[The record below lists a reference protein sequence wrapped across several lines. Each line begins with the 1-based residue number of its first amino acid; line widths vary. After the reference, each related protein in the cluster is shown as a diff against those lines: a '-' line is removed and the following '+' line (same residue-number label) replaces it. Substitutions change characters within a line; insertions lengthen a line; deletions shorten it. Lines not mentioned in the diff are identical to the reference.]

1 MASKRCGAAV
11 GTAVGLAGVA
21 AGSAFL
27 AGTGGQVK
35 TPALRATA
43 TAQQASSSPSSAT
56 HFAAASIVASAG
68 AFYASS
74 GRKVAKGNF
83 SVTALKAFESELG
96 VQAPATSLHRD
107 DDTESARSRSNL
119 GAELPV
125 VTARE
130 GRVALTEQTLRSHVG
145 SLGPQPAYVPSRA
158 SLTHQPSPTVVGY
171 SPVPPSHTSV
181 PTVVNQLYQHQQNV
195 LISADPA
202 LIMDTANARHAEAVR
217 NIQSENREQI
227 LALETG
233 AMSQVAQLK
242 LEHAQLQSK
251 ARAFEEQ
258 ANQNIH
264 AGRQAVAQYQIEA
277 ETAAAEAEQ
286 LRQRLLSAEQ
296 TAANV
301 VAQVETEA
309 NRRLQANQADVS
321 ARDNELSRLKGEM
334 QEMMRIQALNMEM
347 LQKDN
352 AELRTRLA
360 EAKADPLG
368 NEPEQVIYDMSSF
381 LQQAIDKYKQLAGPE
396 YHNLKKFG
404 KITFTGL
411 QELDDGKWFAYQS
424 DVAWEERDMLD
435 EKAIIQLARDYHKA
449 GASVLL
455 WFHQR
460 NPGGTNKDQDELNSI
475 MFSKTWA
482 SFVDIADALK
492 KYKARFIITWPRD
505 SVFWGWQRVKRV
517 LDGYGFSK
525 THLKPMVEA
534 ADFKP
539 EVIAHYTLASNTKS
553 LVEFLRRGLKDSA
566 KKSESQHY
574 FKGTLTTILS
584 RVFDDH
590 EPKKSERNQTHVV
603 AVALKIQASPTS
615 SLSLLPIANM
625 SSAQSTRDA
634 LAQGIAAREGMPT
647 AEGLQYATADREE
660 RIQAYRAALKSAD
673 RLADAMAGVT
683 HLARH
688 TDLAEVFDEPGADAD
703 GDEMFLGIMTVK
715 EWRDMRVHAPNAPWT
730 ALYEAWFRHY
740 ACRQGN
746 LYMQDQRNT
755 SLTGW
760 SALIL
765 QHIKDLGILGW
776 GVNFENAINKTAMY
790 DICHR
795 VHILSEGSGTF
806 PLFPASSALLDGLY
820 SPALGRISAPPTAE
834 AGGFDGTDI
843 LVAGDSS
850 LALCWM
856 QGKRCVKKTT
866 IFPMM
871 QDIVR
876 ANPEFGEVTCLMEW
890 GKGLDKIVD
899 VIETHLAE
907 KTLTVPPASQRI
919 LEPLDRA
926 PELPAEAREEDEQI
940 VLDHPLLM
948 MMPEPVDDLE
958 LKPEGSEEVTQ
969 VEHVLFSRD
978 VGSELPLDLV
988 AVDPEAQEDFAFMVA
1003 RDVINTTNVLIP
1015 DDDAIEREVNDGIP
1029 TVWDEPPEVPAS
1041 EDDRSLPKGTVGY
1054 SQALRRIGS
1063 TPKSKPD
1070 PAKHRRISEPAETD
1084 DEEDVVM
1091 DLDPDDTAQP
1101 SEDAAGDFEPF
1112 FEWWGYEDIPDFA
1125 PSHRYMTDGKRRALS
1140 SAMSFFLRGFANS
1153 AESQAQRRPPP
1164 MMTFDPATREVEW
1177 DHFKEQLGKQWR
1189 GLRSEDVMEVVKY
1202 GNRDKDDSG
1211 RFELRVLH
1219 FVDHTE
1225 IHGIR
1230 AFQGHCRDLISDETD
1245 LVDMHSDSYAL
1256 CDGYRPTMHTRPPV
1270 GVTGHI
1276 HNDWVRMHPIGYHA
1290 TYWSNFSNIV
1300 STGLIPGG
1308 VTLGGSTGRAFT
1320 MMACLPQ
1327 WERPNNAGLRPG
1339 AEVEFAID
1347 LQLAC
1352 LEGCRILLTKNN
1364 VLQTP
1369 DWLSNRYLMFAYDRR
1384 TGKPVWF
1391 NRSYELTRARVSKAR
1406 DAYVKRQEILP
1417 VFNQDLIERAA
1428 EADANCIMDYVDLC
1442 YPIHNENL
1450 DWVEFLGM
1458 FMDME
1463 KPSHLREVEQFHVD
1477 GRTICFEQGSPL
1489 EGTPCEWTLDAQVYF
1504 SPIGLTTERPSRVE
1518 RKHYS
1523 VCLNVSFPKLRCPDD
1538 RCRSQML
1545 DGYLHCPRCQRK
1557 LFNPSDISHIAE
1569 LADLR
1574 AEAVQGG
1581 ANHSLHYLAPKA
1593 AINTR
1598 PHEHTRQG
1606 ADVKKSIA
1614 ATLKEKC
1621 KKMVAKAAEGAH
1633 GSLRQ
1638 NLKYE
1643 PFSAFNVFSKGMTV
1657 TSLDEI
1663 EMFSRLRLPAPG
1675 MGTEAKRGFA
1685 GSHTSDARTALIFP
1699 PVDDVIRG
1707 EYNYQRNIFLELASH
1722 CYFCFQDRFYLVPEI
1737 AVLIRATQIA
1747 SEVRRVRPFTILRH
1761 DGVEYQTVTGTVP
1774 EIMADLVGMLR
1785 NNAQYALTQ
1794 KERNQQR
1801 VTVQVGIGQ
1810 TPLQIPASLGTMGR
1824 SQMLE
1829 LLGGTR
1835 FSVERTRGWIN
1846 REVEDRMVR
1855 HGATPIGAMR
1865 VPPPPPSPS
1874 GRTGP
1879 DSSLPAATPSVRPP
1893 PAPPSR
1899 GRSPGGA
1906 ASSSTDRPAST
1917 SVPKAAKTKAR
1928 PASARSITPP
1938 PPKPSANR
1946 PVQPPHPPAAKAVP
1960 KADAVR
1966 APEEY
1971 ITADE
1976 WDSYFAGRGEVRGF
1990 AVGDAPAPIAA
2001 PAGSSTDEPSAS
2013 AAGGRART
2021 RSPRR
2026 HDYGGGRD
2034 FQEAANDRL
2043 RHLRL
2048 CDEAIEQQLENLTVT
2063 LPGFPA
2069 DRLREW
2075 IDQDGN
2081 GFDPSRPMPR
2091 NCTRTDAWYWG
2102 VLRARY
2108 LEELSP
2114 TDVPFV
2120 IPAYT
2125 DREVLVQHPVE
2136 QIAWFLRG
2144 WEEYRQVLRVLRAP
2158 CQEMHESHAT
2168 VGFWDPLGL
2177 SSDGDAEVFARR
2189 REVELKHGRISMFAT
2204 IGYIVPEY
2212 FRWPGEL
2219 SPKLGLKFTDIPNG
2233 LAALTKVPGQGWGQ
2247 IVAFLGTYELF
2258 INKPVGGE
2266 PGNYGK
2272 GNLGLGFLG
2281 PVADPEAR
2289 KRKLSAELANGR
2301 LAMMA
2306 IIGMLFQ
2313 DGLTGSAWG
2322 DWALYTDS
2330 PLRSGLMS
2338 PGYNTLPEWEKPNTG
2353 FEGLTGD
2360 QAPLGFWDPLGF
2372 SKDLD
2377 VEVFKRRRETEIK
2390 HGRVCMFATIGY
2402 IVPEYYKFDGFL
2414 SPSNN
2419 LKFSDVPNGL
2429 KALNVVPK
2437 EGWAQILAFAGFL
2450 ELVVNK
2456 KTSEPGNFGKGNL
2469 GLGLIGFGN
2478 SVQDPALR
2486 AKKLNAELANGR
2498 LAMMAI
2504 IGMFFQ
2510 DGLTGSA
2517 WGDWALYTDS
2527 PLRSGLMSPGYNTL
2541 PEWEKPNTGFEGLT
2555 GDQAPLGFWDP
2566 LGFSKDLDV
2575 EVFKRRRETEIK
2587 HGRVCMFA
2595 TIGYIVPEYYKFD
2608 GFLSPSNNLKFSDV
2622 PNGLKALNV
2631 VPKEG
2636 WAQILAFAGFL
2647 ELVVNKKTS
2656 EPGNFGKGNLG
2667 LGLIGFGNSVQDPAL
2682 RAKKLNAELANG
2694 RLAMMAIIGMFFQDG
2709 LTGSAWGDWALYTDS
2724 PLRSGLMSP
2733 GYNTL
2738 PEWEKPNTGFEG
2750 LTGDQAPLGFWD
2762 PLGFSKDLDVEVF
2775 KRRRETEI
2783 KHGRVCM
2790 FATIGY
2796 IVPEYYKF
2804 DGFLSPSNNLKFS
2817 DVPNGL
2823 KALNVVPKEGWAQIL
2838 AFAGFLELVVNK
2850 KTSEPGNFGKGNLG
2864 LGLIGFGN
2872 SVQDPALRAKKLNAE
2887 LANGRLAMMAIIG
2900 MFFQDGLT
2908 GSAWGDWALYTD
2920 SPLRAFEGELGVQAP
2935 VGFWDPLGLSAD
2947 GDMDTFKRRRAV
2959 ELKHGRICML
2969 ACVGYIIP
2977 EYFRWPG
2984 YLSPEKGLKFADMPH
2999 GIAAISKV
3007 PLEGWLQIVLFIGH
3021 YEGYFWRQDSKRA
3034 PGDYEGYGFLG
3045 VGKNFIINVDP
3056 IEFQDA
3062 DVKKTKLAA
3071 ELANGRLAMVALMA
3085 MLFQNG
3091 TVGTTGPAM
3100 WLPAA

>member
-1 MASKRCGAAV
+1 
-11 GTAVGLAGVA
+11 
-21 AGSAFL
+21 
-27 AGTGGQVK
+27 
-35 TPALRATA
+35 
-43 TAQQASSSPSSAT
+43 
-56 HFAAASIVASAG
+56 
-68 AFYASS
+68 
-74 GRKVAKGNF
+74 
-83 SVTALKAFESELG
+83 
-96 VQAPATSLHRD
+96 
-107 DDTESARSRSNL
+107 
-119 GAELPV
+119 
-125 VTARE
+125 
-130 GRVALTEQTLRSHVG
+130 
-145 SLGPQPAYVPSRA
+145 
-158 SLTHQPSPTVVGY
+158 
-171 SPVPPSHTSV
+171 
-181 PTVVNQLYQHQQNV
+181 
-195 LISADPA
+195 
-202 LIMDTANARHAEAVR
+202 
-217 NIQSENREQI
+217 
-227 LALETG
+227 
-233 AMSQVAQLK
+233 
-242 LEHAQLQSK
+242 
-251 ARAFEEQ
+251 
-258 ANQNIH
+258 
-264 AGRQAVAQYQIEA
+264 
-277 ETAAAEAEQ
+277 
-286 LRQRLLSAEQ
+286 
-296 TAANV
+296 
-301 VAQVETEA
+301 
-309 NRRLQANQADVS
+309 
-321 ARDNELSRLKGEM
+321 
-334 QEMMRIQALNMEM
+334 
-347 LQKDN
+347 
-352 AELRTRLA
+352 
-360 EAKADPLG
+360 
-368 NEPEQVIYDMSSF
+368 
-381 LQQAIDKYKQLAGPE
+381 
-396 YHNLKKFG
+396 
-404 KITFTGL
+404 
-411 QELDDGKWFAYQS
+411 
-424 DVAWEERDMLD
+424 
-435 EKAIIQLARDYHKA
+435 KAIIQLARDYHRA

-460 NPGGTNKDQDELNSI
+460 NPGGIDKDQDELNSI

-482 SFVDIADALK
+482 SFVDIADTLK

-517 LDGYGFSK
+517 LDGYGFSQ
-525 THLKPMVEA
+525 THLKPMVEV
-534 ADFKP
+534 ADLKP

-590 EPKKSERNQTHVV
+590 DSHKSERNHTHVV

-634 LAQGIAAREGMPT
+634 LAQGTAAREGVQT

-660 RIQAYRAALKSAD
+660 RKKAYRAALKSAD

-703 GDEMFLGIMTVK
+703 GDEMLFGIMTVK
-715 EWRDMRVHAPNAPWT
+715 EWRDMRVHAPNALWT
-730 ALYEAWFRHY
+730 ALYEAWFPHY

-806 PLFPASSALLDGLY
+806 PVFPASSALLDGLY

-876 ANPEFGEVTCLMEW
+876 ANPEFGEVACLMEW
-890 GKGLDKIVD
+890 GKGLDKIIV
-899 VIETHLAE
+899 VIEPQRELDEIEHWPAKQRLMVEKSVRRLIELRKHTRVRGLTVVLGDDNGRFYNLPSEYDDEMGKYARQLQSAGVSVVDPSSLLMRTTRPDGFHIEVTDPNVTASLQWWHALIRAISTDRIITRRKAEFVANQRSIVFRNHFELGKAE

-926 PELPAEAREEDEQI
+926 PELPAEARE
-940 VLDHPLLM
+940 
-948 MMPEPVDDLE
+948 
-958 LKPEGSEEVTQ
+958 
-969 VEHVLFSRD
+969 
-978 VGSELPLDLV
+978 
-988 AVDPEAQEDFAFMVA
+988 AQEDFAFTVA

-1015 DDDAIEREVNDGIP
+1015 DADAIEK
-1029 TVWDEPPEVPAS
+1029 EVPAS
-1041 EDDRSLPKGTVGY
+1041 EDDRRLPKGTVG
-1054 SQALRRIGS
+1054 
-1063 TPKSKPD
+1063 
-1070 PAKHRRISEPAETD
+1070 RISEPAETD
-1084 DEEDVVM
+1084 DEADVVM
-1091 DLDPDDTAQP
+1091 DLDPDDAAQP

-1112 FEWWGYEDIPDFA
+1112 FEWWGYEDVPDFA

-1140 SAMSFFLRGFANS
+1140 NAMSFFLRGFANS
-1153 AESQAQRRPPP
+1153 AESQAQKRPPP

-1177 DHFKEQLGKQWR
+1177 DHFKAQLGKQWR
-1189 GLRSEDVMEVVKY
+1189 GLRSEDVLEVVKY
-1202 GNRDKDDSG
+1202 GNHDKDDNG

-1219 FVDHTE
+1219 FIAE

-1256 CDGYRPTMHTRPPV
+1256 CDDYRPTMHTRPPV
-1270 GVTGHI
+1270 GVTGQI

-1369 DWLSNRYLMFAYDRR
+1369 DWLSNYVCLRSQ
-1384 TGKPVWF
+1384 
-1391 NRSYELTRARVSKAR
+1391 NR
-1406 DAYVKRQEILP
+1406 EILP
-1417 VFNQDLIERAA
+1417 VFNQDLIDGAA

-1458 FMDME
+1458 FIDMQ

-1504 SPIGLTTERPSRVE
+1504 SPIGLTTERPLRVE

-1581 ANHSLHYLAPKA
+1581 ANHSLHYYLAPKA

-1621 KKMVAKAAEGAH
+1621 KKM
-1633 GSLRQ
+1633 
-1638 NLKYE
+1638 
-1643 PFSAFNVFSKGMTV
+1643 GMTV
-1657 TSLDEI
+1657 TSLDEV
-1663 EMFSRLRLPAPG
+1663 EMFARLRLPAPG
-1675 MGTEAKRGFA
+1675 TGTEAKRGFA

-1699 PVDDVIRG
+1699 PVDDMVRG
-1707 EYNYQRNIFLELASH
+1707 EYNYQRNIFLELARH
-1722 CYFCFQDRFYLVPEI
+1722 CYFCFQDRFYVVPEI
-1737 AVLIRATQIA
+1737 SVLIRATQLA

-1761 DGVEYQTVTGTVP
+1761 DGVECQPVTGTVP
-1774 EIMADLVGMLR
+1774 EIMADLVGLLR
-1785 NNAQYALTQ
+1785 NNAQHALTH

-1801 VTVQVGIGQ
+1801 VTVQVGIRQ
-1810 TPLQIPASLGTMGR
+1810 TPLEIPASLGTMGR

-1865 VPPPPPSPS
+1865 VPPPPPSPK
-1874 GRTGP
+1874 
-1879 DSSLPAATPSVRPP
+1879 ATPSVRPP

-1906 ASSSTDRPAST
+1906 ASSSTDRPMST

-1928 PASARSITPP
+1928 PASARSVTPP

-1976 WDSYFAGRGEVRGF
+1976 WDNYFAGRGEVRGF

-2001 PAGSSTDEPSAS
+2001 PAGPPTDGPSAS

-2034 FQEAANDRL
+2034 YQEAANDRL

-2048 CDEAIEQQLENLTVT
+2048 CDEAIEQQLEHLTVT

-2069 DRLREW
+2069 DRLRNW
-2075 IDQDGN
+2075 TDQDGN
-2081 GFDPSRPMPR
+2081 GFDPTQPMPR

-2114 TDVPFV
+2114 NEVPFV

-2136 QIAWFLRG
+2136 QITWFLRG
-2144 WEEYRQVLRVLRAP
+2144 WEE
-2158 CQEMHESHAT
+2158 
-2168 VGFWDPLGL
+2168 F
-2177 SSDGDAEVFARR
+2177 
-2189 REVELKHGRISMFAT
+2189 
-2204 IGYIVPEY
+2204 
-2212 FRWPGEL
+2212 
-2219 SPKLGLKFTDIPNG
+2219 
-2233 LAALTKVPGQGWGQ
+2233 
-2247 IVAFLGTYELF
+2247 
-2258 INKPVGGE
+2258 
-2266 PGNYGK
+2266 
-2272 GNLGLGFLG
+2272 
-2281 PVADPEAR
+2281 
-2289 KRKLSAELANGR
+2289 
-2301 LAMMA
+2301 
-2306 IIGMLFQ
+2306 
-2313 DGLTGSAWG
+2313 
-2322 DWALYTDS
+2322 
-2330 PLRSGLMS
+2330 
-2338 PGYNTLPEWEKPNTG
+2338 
-2353 FEGLTGD
+2353 
-2360 QAPLGFWDPLGF
+2360 
-2372 SKDLD
+2372 
-2377 VEVFKRRRETEIK
+2377 
-2390 HGRVCMFATIGY
+2390 
-2402 IVPEYYKFDGFL
+2402 
-2414 SPSNN
+2414 
-2419 LKFSDVPNGL
+2419 
-2429 KALNVVPK
+2429 
-2437 EGWAQILAFAGFL
+2437 
-2450 ELVVNK
+2450 
-2456 KTSEPGNFGKGNL
+2456 
-2469 GLGLIGFGN
+2469 
-2478 SVQDPALR
+2478 
-2486 AKKLNAELANGR
+2486 
-2498 LAMMAI
+2498 
-2504 IGMFFQ
+2504 
-2510 DGLTGSA
+2510 
-2517 WGDWALYTDS
+2517 
-2527 PLRSGLMSPGYNTL
+2527 
-2541 PEWEKPNTGFEGLT
+2541 
-2555 GDQAPLGFWDP
+2555 
-2566 LGFSKDLDV
+2566 
-2575 EVFKRRRETEIK
+2575 
-2587 HGRVCMFA
+2587 
-2595 TIGYIVPEYYKFD
+2595 
-2608 GFLSPSNNLKFSDV
+2608 
-2622 PNGLKALNV
+2622 
-2631 VPKEG
+2631 
-2636 WAQILAFAGFL
+2636 
-2647 ELVVNKKTS
+2647 
-2656 EPGNFGKGNLG
+2656 
-2667 LGLIGFGNSVQDPAL
+2667 
-2682 RAKKLNAELANG
+2682 
-2694 RLAMMAIIGMFFQDG
+2694 
-2709 LTGSAWGDWALYTDS
+2709 
-2724 PLRSGLMSP
+2724 
-2733 GYNTL
+2733 
-2738 PEWEKPNTGFEG
+2738 
-2750 LTGDQAPLGFWD
+2750 
-2762 PLGFSKDLDVEVF
+2762 
-2775 KRRRETEI
+2775 
-2783 KHGRVCM
+2783 
-2790 FATIGY
+2790 
-2796 IVPEYYKF
+2796 
-2804 DGFLSPSNNLKFS
+2804 
-2817 DVPNGL
+2817 
-2823 KALNVVPKEGWAQIL
+2823 
-2838 AFAGFLELVVNK
+2838 
-2850 KTSEPGNFGKGNLG
+2850 
-2864 LGLIGFGN
+2864 
-2872 SVQDPALRAKKLNAE
+2872 
-2887 LANGRLAMMAIIG
+2887 
-2900 MFFQDGLT
+2900 
-2908 GSAWGDWALYTD
+2908 
-2920 SPLRAFEGELGVQAP
+2920 
-2935 VGFWDPLGLSAD
+2935 
-2947 GDMDTFKRRRAV
+2947 
-2959 ELKHGRICML
+2959 
-2969 ACVGYIIP
+2969 
-2977 EYFRWPG
+2977 
-2984 YLSPEKGLKFADMPH
+2984 
-2999 GIAAISKV
+2999 
-3007 PLEGWLQIVLFIGH
+3007 
-3021 YEGYFWRQDSKRA
+3021 RQDSNGAWYRA
-3034 PGDYEGYGFLG
+3034 Y
-3045 VGKNFIINVDP
+3045 
-3056 IEFQDA
+3056 
-3062 DVKKTKLAA
+3062 
-3071 ELANGRLAMVALMA
+3071 
-3085 MLFQNG
+3085 
-3091 TVGTTGPAM
+3091 
-3100 WLPAA
+3100 

>member
-1 MASKRCGAAV
+1 MDT
-11 GTAVGLAGVA
+11 TAPTNPAGV
-21 AGSAFL
+21 
-27 AGTGGQVK
+27 
-35 TPALRATA
+35 P
-43 TAQQASSSPSSAT
+43 
-56 HFAAASIVASAG
+56 I
-68 AFYASS
+68 
-74 GRKVAKGNF
+74 
-83 SVTALKAFESELG
+83 SELG
-96 VQAPATSLHRD
+96 D

-233 AMSQVAQLK
+233 AMSQVAQLR

-258 ANQNIH
+258 ADQNIH

-277 ETAAAEAEQ
+277 EAAAAEAEQ

-368 NEPEQVIYDMSSF
+368 NEPEQAGPPGLGPIPINTPPGEPLEAIAKKLRESGTTYICSGSHDRASAMAAVQRVRDKNEAKKEAKKQAFYDINQLGDNQGCMYKKVREVIYDMSSF

-396 YHNLKKFG
+396 YHNLKKEG
-404 KITFTGL
+404 NHPVSQGL
-411 QELDDGKWFAYQS
+411 PQGWRLCTSLVPSAES
-424 DVAWEERDMLD
+424 
-435 EKAIIQLARDYHKA
+435 
-449 GASVLL
+449 
-455 WFHQR
+455 
-460 NPGGTNKDQDELNSI
+460 GGTDKDQDELNSI

-525 THLKPMVEA
+525 THLKPMIAA

-647 AEGLQYATADREE
+647 DEGLQYATADREE

-899 VIETHLAE
+899 VIETHLA
-907 KTLTVPPASQRI
+907 
-919 LEPLDRA
+919 
-926 PELPAEAREEDEQI
+926 
-940 VLDHPLLM
+940 
-948 MMPEPVDDLE
+948 
-958 LKPEGSEEVTQ
+958 
-969 VEHVLFSRD
+969 
-978 VGSELPLDLV
+978 
-988 AVDPEAQEDFAFMVA
+988 QEDFAFMVA

-1219 FVDHTE
+1219 FIDHTE

-1256 CDGYRPTMHTRPPV
+1256 CDDYRPTMHTRPPV

-1391 NRSYELTRARVSKAR
+1391 NRSYVLTRARVSKAR

-1463 KPSHLREVEQFHVD
+1463 KPSHLREIEQFHVD

-1621 KKMVAKAAEGAH
+1621 KKMVAKAAEGTH

-1663 EMFSRLRLPAPG
+1663 EMFARLRLPAPG

-1747 SEVRRVRPFTILRH
+1747 SEVRRVRPFSILRH

-2114 TDVPFV
+2114 TDVPFI

-2144 WEEYRQVLRVLRAP
+2144 WEEYRQDSNGAWYRAYQP
-2158 CQEMHESHAT
+2158 IA
-2168 VGFWDPLGL
+2168 
-2177 SSDGDAEVFARR
+2177 SDT
-2189 REVELKHGRISMFAT
+2189 GRC
-2204 IGYIVPEY
+2204 
-2212 FRWPGEL
+2212 
-2219 SPKLGLKFTDIPNG
+2219 
-2233 LAALTKVPGQGWGQ
+2233 
-2247 IVAFLGTYELF
+2247 
-2258 INKPVGGE
+2258 
-2266 PGNYGK
+2266 
-2272 GNLGLGFLG
+2272 
-2281 PVADPEAR
+2281 
-2289 KRKLSAELANGR
+2289 SA
-2301 LAMMA
+2301 
-2306 IIGMLFQ
+2306 
-2313 DGLTGSAWG
+2313 S
-2322 DWALYTDS
+2322 
-2330 PLRSGLMS
+2330 
-2338 PGYNTLPEWEKPNTG
+2338 
-2353 FEGLTGD
+2353 
-2360 QAPLGFWDPLGF
+2360 
-2372 SKDLD
+2372 
-2377 VEVFKRRRETEIK
+2377 
-2390 HGRVCMFATIGY
+2390 
-2402 IVPEYYKFDGFL
+2402 
-2414 SPSNN
+2414 
-2419 LKFSDVPNGL
+2419 
-2429 KALNVVPK
+2429 
-2437 EGWAQILAFAGFL
+2437 
-2450 ELVVNK
+2450 
-2456 KTSEPGNFGKGNL
+2456 
-2469 GLGLIGFGN
+2469 
-2478 SVQDPALR
+2478 
-2486 AKKLNAELANGR
+2486 
-2498 LAMMAI
+2498 
-2504 IGMFFQ
+2504 
-2510 DGLTGSA
+2510 
-2517 WGDWALYTDS
+2517 
-2527 PLRSGLMSPGYNTL
+2527 
-2541 PEWEKPNTGFEGLT
+2541 
-2555 GDQAPLGFWDP
+2555 
-2566 LGFSKDLDV
+2566 
-2575 EVFKRRRETEIK
+2575 
-2587 HGRVCMFA
+2587 
-2595 TIGYIVPEYYKFD
+2595 
-2608 GFLSPSNNLKFSDV
+2608 
-2622 PNGLKALNV
+2622 
-2631 VPKEG
+2631 
-2636 WAQILAFAGFL
+2636 
-2647 ELVVNKKTS
+2647 
-2656 EPGNFGKGNLG
+2656 
-2667 LGLIGFGNSVQDPAL
+2667 
-2682 RAKKLNAELANG
+2682 
-2694 RLAMMAIIGMFFQDG
+2694 
-2709 LTGSAWGDWALYTDS
+2709 
-2724 PLRSGLMSP
+2724 
-2733 GYNTL
+2733 
-2738 PEWEKPNTGFEG
+2738 
-2750 LTGDQAPLGFWD
+2750 
-2762 PLGFSKDLDVEVF
+2762 
-2775 KRRRETEI
+2775 
-2783 KHGRVCM
+2783 
-2790 FATIGY
+2790 
-2796 IVPEYYKF
+2796 
-2804 DGFLSPSNNLKFS
+2804 
-2817 DVPNGL
+2817 
-2823 KALNVVPKEGWAQIL
+2823 
-2838 AFAGFLELVVNK
+2838 
-2850 KTSEPGNFGKGNLG
+2850 
-2864 LGLIGFGN
+2864 
-2872 SVQDPALRAKKLNAE
+2872 
-2887 LANGRLAMMAIIG
+2887 
-2900 MFFQDGLT
+2900 
-2908 GSAWGDWALYTD
+2908 
-2920 SPLRAFEGELGVQAP
+2920 
-2935 VGFWDPLGLSAD
+2935 
-2947 GDMDTFKRRRAV
+2947 
-2959 ELKHGRICML
+2959 
-2969 ACVGYIIP
+2969 
-2977 EYFRWPG
+2977 
-2984 YLSPEKGLKFADMPH
+2984 
-2999 GIAAISKV
+2999 
-3007 PLEGWLQIVLFIGH
+3007 
-3021 YEGYFWRQDSKRA
+3021 
-3034 PGDYEGYGFLG
+3034 
-3045 VGKNFIINVDP
+3045 
-3056 IEFQDA
+3056 
-3062 DVKKTKLAA
+3062 
-3071 ELANGRLAMVALMA
+3071 
-3085 MLFQNG
+3085 
-3091 TVGTTGPAM
+3091 
-3100 WLPAA
+3100 

>member
-1 MASKRCGAAV
+1 
-11 GTAVGLAGVA
+11 
-21 AGSAFL
+21 
-27 AGTGGQVK
+27 
-35 TPALRATA
+35 
-43 TAQQASSSPSSAT
+43 
-56 HFAAASIVASAG
+56 
-68 AFYASS
+68 
-74 GRKVAKGNF
+74 
-83 SVTALKAFESELG
+83 
-96 VQAPATSLHRD
+96 D

-233 AMSQVAQLK
+233 AMSQVAQLR

-251 ARAFEEQ
+251 ARACEEQ

-360 EAKADPLG
+360 GAKADPLG
-368 NEPEQVIYDMSSF
+368 NEPEQ
-381 LQQAIDKYKQLAGPE
+381 
-396 YHNLKKFG
+396 FG

-411 QELDDGKWFAYQS
+411 QELDDGRVLDVYNKIKVIPPPDNLTSHPIRNVWLLEKGKWFAYQS
-424 DVAWEERDMLD
+424 DGTHSACDVDIRYSPDTKVVKVRNSSELD
-435 EKAIIQLARDYHKA
+435 PPETRKAIIQLARDYHKA

-460 NPGGTNKDQDELNSI
+460 NPGGTDKDQDELNSI

-539 EVIAHYTLASNTKS
+539 EVIAHYTLASNTKR

-574 FKGTLTTILS
+574 FKGTLTAILG
-584 RVFDDH
+584 RVFEDH
-590 EPKKSERNQTHVV
+590 EIQKSERNQTHVV

-634 LAQGIAAREGMPT
+634 LAQGTAAREGVQT
-647 AEGLQYATADREE
+647 AEELQYATADREE

-673 RLADAMAGVT
+673 RLADAMAGIT

-688 TDLAEVFDEPGADAD
+688 ADLAEVFDEPGADAD

-715 EWRDMRVHAPNAPWT
+715 ERRDMRVHAPNAPWT

-746 LYMQDQRNT
+746 PYMQDQRNT

-795 VHILSEGSGTF
+795 VHILSERSGTF

-876 ANPEFGEVTCLMEW
+876 ANPEFGELDEIEHWPAKQRLIVEKSVRRLIELRKHTRVRGLTVLLGDDNGRFYNLPSEYDEEMGKYARQLLSAGISVVDPSSLLMRTTRPDGFHIEVTDPNVTASLQWWHALTRAVSTDRIITRRKAEFVANQRSIVFRNHFEL
-890 GKGLDKIVD
+890 GK
-899 VIETHLAE
+899 AE

-919 LEPLDRA
+919 LEPLDHA
-926 PELPAEAREEDEQI
+926 PKLPAEAREEDEQI
-940 VLDHPLLM
+940 VLGHPLLM
-948 MMPEPVDDLE
+948 MMPEPVDDID

-988 AVDPEAQEDFAFMVA
+988 AIDPEAQEDFAFTVA

-1015 DDDAIEREVNDGIP
+1015 DGDAIEKEATDGIP
-1029 TVWDEPPEVPAS
+1029 TVWDEPPEVPAL
-1041 EDDRSLPKGTVGY
+1041 EDDRRLPKGTVRY
-1054 SQALRRIGS
+1054 SQSLRKVGS

-1070 PAKHRRISEPAETD
+1070 PAKHRRISETVDTD

-1101 SEDAAGDFEPF
+1101 SEDAAQPSEDVAVDFEPF

-1140 SAMSFFLRGFANS
+1140 NAMSFFLRGFANS

-1202 GNRDKDDSG
+1202 GNHDKDDNG

-1219 FVDHTE
+1219 FIDHTE

-1245 LVDMHSDSYAL
+1245 LVDMRSDSYAL
-1256 CDGYRPTMHTRPPV
+1256 CDDYRPTMHTRPAV
-1270 GVTGHI
+1270 GVTGQI

-1290 TYWSNFSNIV
+1290 TYWSNFSYIV

-1320 MMACLPQ
+1320 MMASLPQ

-1458 FMDME
+1458 FMDMQ

-1489 EGTPCEWTLDAQVYF
+1489 EGTLCEWTLDAQVYF
-1504 SPIGLTTERPSRVE
+1504 SPIGLTTERPLRVE

-1523 VCLNVSFPKLRCPDD
+1523 VCLNVHFPKLRCPDD

-1545 DGYLHCPRCQRK
+1545 DGYLNCPRCQRK

-1574 AEAVQGG
+1574 AEAAQGG
-1581 ANHSLHYLAPKA
+1581 ANHSLHYLAPRA

-1621 KKMVAKAAEGAH
+1621 KKMVAKAAEGTH

-1657 TSLDEI
+1657 TSLDEV
-1663 EMFSRLRLPAPG
+1663 EMFARLRLPAPG
-1675 MGTEAKRGFA
+1675 TGTEAKRGFA

-1699 PVDDVIRG
+1699 PVDDIICG
-1707 EYNYQRNIFLELASH
+1707 EYNYQRNIFLELAKH

-1737 AVLIRATQIA
+1737 AVLIRATQLA
-1747 SEVRRVRPFTILRH
+1747 SEVRNLRPFTILRH
-1761 DGVEYQTVTGTVP
+1761 DGVEYQPVTGTVP
-1774 EIMADLVGMLR
+1774 EIMADLVGLLR
-1785 NNAQYALTQ
+1785 NHAHRALTN

-1810 TPLQIPASLGTMGR
+1810 TPLEIPASLGTMGR

-1906 ASSSTDRPAST
+1906 ASSSTDRPMST

-1946 PVQPPHPPAAKAVP
+1946 PVQPPYPPTAKAVP

-1976 WDSYFAGRGEVRGF
+1976 WDNYFAGRGEVRGF
-1990 AVGDAPAPIAA
+1990 AVGDAPAPVAA
-2001 PAGSSTDEPSAS
+2001 PAGPPAT

-2034 FQEAANDRL
+2034 YQEAANDRQL
-2043 RHLRL
+2043 
-2048 CDEAIEQQLENLTVT
+2048 LENLTVT

-2069 DRLREW
+2069 DRLRDW
-2075 IDQDGN
+2075 TDQDGN
-2081 GFDPSRPMPR
+2081 GFDPTQPMPR
-2091 NCTRTDAWYWG
+2091 NCTRTDAWYWA

-2114 TDVPFV
+2114 NEVPFV
-2120 IPAYT
+2120 IPDYT

-2144 WEEYRQVLRVLRAP
+2144 WEE
-2158 CQEMHESHAT
+2158 
-2168 VGFWDPLGL
+2168 F
-2177 SSDGDAEVFARR
+2177 
-2189 REVELKHGRISMFAT
+2189 
-2204 IGYIVPEY
+2204 
-2212 FRWPGEL
+2212 
-2219 SPKLGLKFTDIPNG
+2219 
-2233 LAALTKVPGQGWGQ
+2233 
-2247 IVAFLGTYELF
+2247 
-2258 INKPVGGE
+2258 
-2266 PGNYGK
+2266 
-2272 GNLGLGFLG
+2272 
-2281 PVADPEAR
+2281 
-2289 KRKLSAELANGR
+2289 
-2301 LAMMA
+2301 
-2306 IIGMLFQ
+2306 
-2313 DGLTGSAWG
+2313 
-2322 DWALYTDS
+2322 
-2330 PLRSGLMS
+2330 
-2338 PGYNTLPEWEKPNTG
+2338 
-2353 FEGLTGD
+2353 
-2360 QAPLGFWDPLGF
+2360 
-2372 SKDLD
+2372 
-2377 VEVFKRRRETEIK
+2377 
-2390 HGRVCMFATIGY
+2390 
-2402 IVPEYYKFDGFL
+2402 
-2414 SPSNN
+2414 
-2419 LKFSDVPNGL
+2419 
-2429 KALNVVPK
+2429 
-2437 EGWAQILAFAGFL
+2437 
-2450 ELVVNK
+2450 
-2456 KTSEPGNFGKGNL
+2456 
-2469 GLGLIGFGN
+2469 
-2478 SVQDPALR
+2478 
-2486 AKKLNAELANGR
+2486 
-2498 LAMMAI
+2498 
-2504 IGMFFQ
+2504 
-2510 DGLTGSA
+2510 
-2517 WGDWALYTDS
+2517 
-2527 PLRSGLMSPGYNTL
+2527 
-2541 PEWEKPNTGFEGLT
+2541 
-2555 GDQAPLGFWDP
+2555 
-2566 LGFSKDLDV
+2566 
-2575 EVFKRRRETEIK
+2575 
-2587 HGRVCMFA
+2587 
-2595 TIGYIVPEYYKFD
+2595 
-2608 GFLSPSNNLKFSDV
+2608 
-2622 PNGLKALNV
+2622 
-2631 VPKEG
+2631 
-2636 WAQILAFAGFL
+2636 
-2647 ELVVNKKTS
+2647 
-2656 EPGNFGKGNLG
+2656 
-2667 LGLIGFGNSVQDPAL
+2667 
-2682 RAKKLNAELANG
+2682 
-2694 RLAMMAIIGMFFQDG
+2694 
-2709 LTGSAWGDWALYTDS
+2709 
-2724 PLRSGLMSP
+2724 
-2733 GYNTL
+2733 
-2738 PEWEKPNTGFEG
+2738 
-2750 LTGDQAPLGFWD
+2750 
-2762 PLGFSKDLDVEVF
+2762 
-2775 KRRRETEI
+2775 
-2783 KHGRVCM
+2783 
-2790 FATIGY
+2790 
-2796 IVPEYYKF
+2796 
-2804 DGFLSPSNNLKFS
+2804 
-2817 DVPNGL
+2817 
-2823 KALNVVPKEGWAQIL
+2823 
-2838 AFAGFLELVVNK
+2838 
-2850 KTSEPGNFGKGNLG
+2850 
-2864 LGLIGFGN
+2864 
-2872 SVQDPALRAKKLNAE
+2872 
-2887 LANGRLAMMAIIG
+2887 
-2900 MFFQDGLT
+2900 
-2908 GSAWGDWALYTD
+2908 
-2920 SPLRAFEGELGVQAP
+2920 
-2935 VGFWDPLGLSAD
+2935 
-2947 GDMDTFKRRRAV
+2947 
-2959 ELKHGRICML
+2959 
-2969 ACVGYIIP
+2969 
-2977 EYFRWPG
+2977 
-2984 YLSPEKGLKFADMPH
+2984 
-2999 GIAAISKV
+2999 
-3007 PLEGWLQIVLFIGH
+3007 
-3021 YEGYFWRQDSKRA
+3021 RQDSNGAWYRA
-3034 PGDYEGYGFLG
+3034 Y
-3045 VGKNFIINVDP
+3045 
-3056 IEFQDA
+3056 
-3062 DVKKTKLAA
+3062 
-3071 ELANGRLAMVALMA
+3071 
-3085 MLFQNG
+3085 
-3091 TVGTTGPAM
+3091 
-3100 WLPAA
+3100 

>member
-1 MASKRCGAAV
+1 MVEKSVRRLIELRKHTRIR
-11 GTAVGLAGVA
+11 GLTVLLGDDNGRFYNLPYEYDEEMGKYARQMQSEGVC
-21 AGSAFL
+21 
-27 AGTGGQVK
+27 VVD
-35 TPALRATA
+35 
-43 TAQQASSSPSSAT
+43 PSSLLMRTTRPDGFHIEVTDPNVTASLQWWHALIRAIST
-56 HFAAASIVASAG
+56 DRIITRRKAEFVANQRSIV
-68 AFYASS
+68 F
-74 GRKVAKGNF
+74 RNHF
-83 SVTALKAFESELG
+83 ELG
-96 VQAPATSLHRD
+96 
-107 DDTESARSRSNL
+107 
-119 GAELPV
+119 
-125 VTARE
+125 
-130 GRVALTEQTLRSHVG
+130 
-145 SLGPQPAYVPSRA
+145 
-158 SLTHQPSPTVVGY
+158 
-171 SPVPPSHTSV
+171 
-181 PTVVNQLYQHQQNV
+181 
-195 LISADPA
+195 
-202 LIMDTANARHAEAVR
+202 
-217 NIQSENREQI
+217 
-227 LALETG
+227 
-233 AMSQVAQLK
+233 K
-242 LEHAQLQSK
+242 
-251 ARAFEEQ
+251 
-258 ANQNIH
+258 
-264 AGRQAVAQYQIEA
+264 
-277 ETAAAEAEQ
+277 
-286 LRQRLLSAEQ
+286 
-296 TAANV
+296 
-301 VAQVETEA
+301 
-309 NRRLQANQADVS
+309 
-321 ARDNELSRLKGEM
+321 
-334 QEMMRIQALNMEM
+334 
-347 LQKDN
+347 
-352 AELRTRLA
+352 
-360 EAKADPLG
+360 
-368 NEPEQVIYDMSSF
+368 
-381 LQQAIDKYKQLAGPE
+381 
-396 YHNLKKFG
+396 
-404 KITFTGL
+404 
-411 QELDDGKWFAYQS
+411 
-424 DVAWEERDMLD
+424 
-435 EKAIIQLARDYHKA
+435 
-449 GASVLL
+449 
-455 WFHQR
+455 
-460 NPGGTNKDQDELNSI
+460 
-475 MFSKTWA
+475 
-482 SFVDIADALK
+482 
-492 KYKARFIITWPRD
+492 
-505 SVFWGWQRVKRV
+505 
-517 LDGYGFSK
+517 
-525 THLKPMVEA
+525 
-534 ADFKP
+534 
-539 EVIAHYTLASNTKS
+539 
-553 LVEFLRRGLKDSA
+553 
-566 KKSESQHY
+566 
-574 FKGTLTTILS
+574 
-584 RVFDDH
+584 
-590 EPKKSERNQTHVV
+590 
-603 AVALKIQASPTS
+603 
-615 SLSLLPIANM
+615 
-625 SSAQSTRDA
+625 
-634 LAQGIAAREGMPT
+634 
-647 AEGLQYATADREE
+647 
-660 RIQAYRAALKSAD
+660 
-673 RLADAMAGVT
+673 
-683 HLARH
+683 
-688 TDLAEVFDEPGADAD
+688 
-703 GDEMFLGIMTVK
+703 
-715 EWRDMRVHAPNAPWT
+715 
-730 ALYEAWFRHY
+730 
-740 ACRQGN
+740 
-746 LYMQDQRNT
+746 
-755 SLTGW
+755 
-760 SALIL
+760 
-765 QHIKDLGILGW
+765 
-776 GVNFENAINKTAMY
+776 
-790 DICHR
+790 
-795 VHILSEGSGTF
+795 
-806 PLFPASSALLDGLY
+806 
-820 SPALGRISAPPTAE
+820 
-834 AGGFDGTDI
+834 
-843 LVAGDSS
+843 
-850 LALCWM
+850 
-856 QGKRCVKKTT
+856 
-866 IFPMM
+866 
-871 QDIVR
+871 
-876 ANPEFGEVTCLMEW
+876 
-890 GKGLDKIVD
+890 
-899 VIETHLAE
+899 AE

-919 LEPLDRA
+919 LEPLDHA

-1029 TVWDEPPEVPAS
+1029 TVWDETPEVPAS

-1140 SAMSFFLRGFANS
+1140 NAMSFFLRGFANS

-1219 FVDHTE
+1219 FIDHTE

-1256 CDGYRPTMHTRPPV
+1256 CDDYRPTMHTRPPV

-1352 LEGCRILLTKNN
+1352 MEGCRILLTKNN

-1621 KKMVAKAAEGAH
+1621 KKMVAKAAEGTH

-1663 EMFSRLRLPAPG
+1663 EMFARLRLPAPG

-1747 SEVRRVRPFTILRH
+1747 SEVRRVRPFSILRH

-1835 FSVERTRGWIN
+1835 FSVERTPRL
-1846 REVEDRMVR
+1846 DQ
-1855 HGATPIGAMR
+1855 
-1865 VPPPPPSPS
+1865 
-1874 GRTGP
+1874 
-1879 DSSLPAATPSVRPP
+1879 
-1893 PAPPSR
+1893 SR
-1899 GRSPGGA
+1899 GGRPNGPTWCHTHWRHACATSTAVTIRKDWSLTWRCSFIIYG
-1906 ASSSTDRPAST
+1906 SSSEHFCSKSCKDEG
-1917 SVPKAAKTKAR
+1917 KAGICQK
-1928 PASARSITPP
+1928 
-1938 PPKPSANR
+1938 
-1946 PVQPPHPPAAKAVP
+1946 HH
-1960 KADAVR
+1960 
-1966 APEEY
+1966 EY

-2136 QIAWFLRG
+2136 LIAWFLRG
-2144 WEEYRQVLRVLRAP
+2144 WEEYRQDSNGAWYRA
-2158 CQEMHESHAT
+2158 
-2168 VGFWDPLGL
+2168 
-2177 SSDGDAEVFARR
+2177 
-2189 REVELKHGRISMFAT
+2189 
-2204 IGYIVPEY
+2204 Y
-2212 FRWPGEL
+2212 
-2219 SPKLGLKFTDIPNG
+2219 
-2233 LAALTKVPGQGWGQ
+2233 
-2247 IVAFLGTYELF
+2247 
-2258 INKPVGGE
+2258 
-2266 PGNYGK
+2266 
-2272 GNLGLGFLG
+2272 
-2281 PVADPEAR
+2281 
-2289 KRKLSAELANGR
+2289 
-2301 LAMMA
+2301 
-2306 IIGMLFQ
+2306 
-2313 DGLTGSAWG
+2313 
-2322 DWALYTDS
+2322 
-2330 PLRSGLMS
+2330 
-2338 PGYNTLPEWEKPNTG
+2338 
-2353 FEGLTGD
+2353 
-2360 QAPLGFWDPLGF
+2360 
-2372 SKDLD
+2372 
-2377 VEVFKRRRETEIK
+2377 
-2390 HGRVCMFATIGY
+2390 
-2402 IVPEYYKFDGFL
+2402 
-2414 SPSNN
+2414 
-2419 LKFSDVPNGL
+2419 
-2429 KALNVVPK
+2429 
-2437 EGWAQILAFAGFL
+2437 
-2450 ELVVNK
+2450 
-2456 KTSEPGNFGKGNL
+2456 
-2469 GLGLIGFGN
+2469 
-2478 SVQDPALR
+2478 
-2486 AKKLNAELANGR
+2486 
-2498 LAMMAI
+2498 
-2504 IGMFFQ
+2504 
-2510 DGLTGSA
+2510 
-2517 WGDWALYTDS
+2517 
-2527 PLRSGLMSPGYNTL
+2527 
-2541 PEWEKPNTGFEGLT
+2541 
-2555 GDQAPLGFWDP
+2555 
-2566 LGFSKDLDV
+2566 
-2575 EVFKRRRETEIK
+2575 
-2587 HGRVCMFA
+2587 
-2595 TIGYIVPEYYKFD
+2595 
-2608 GFLSPSNNLKFSDV
+2608 
-2622 PNGLKALNV
+2622 
-2631 VPKEG
+2631 
-2636 WAQILAFAGFL
+2636 
-2647 ELVVNKKTS
+2647 
-2656 EPGNFGKGNLG
+2656 
-2667 LGLIGFGNSVQDPAL
+2667 
-2682 RAKKLNAELANG
+2682 
-2694 RLAMMAIIGMFFQDG
+2694 
-2709 LTGSAWGDWALYTDS
+2709 
-2724 PLRSGLMSP
+2724 
-2733 GYNTL
+2733 
-2738 PEWEKPNTGFEG
+2738 
-2750 LTGDQAPLGFWD
+2750 
-2762 PLGFSKDLDVEVF
+2762 
-2775 KRRRETEI
+2775 
-2783 KHGRVCM
+2783 
-2790 FATIGY
+2790 
-2796 IVPEYYKF
+2796 
-2804 DGFLSPSNNLKFS
+2804 
-2817 DVPNGL
+2817 
-2823 KALNVVPKEGWAQIL
+2823 
-2838 AFAGFLELVVNK
+2838 
-2850 KTSEPGNFGKGNLG
+2850 
-2864 LGLIGFGN
+2864 
-2872 SVQDPALRAKKLNAE
+2872 
-2887 LANGRLAMMAIIG
+2887 
-2900 MFFQDGLT
+2900 
-2908 GSAWGDWALYTD
+2908 
-2920 SPLRAFEGELGVQAP
+2920 
-2935 VGFWDPLGLSAD
+2935 
-2947 GDMDTFKRRRAV
+2947 
-2959 ELKHGRICML
+2959 
-2969 ACVGYIIP
+2969 
-2977 EYFRWPG
+2977 
-2984 YLSPEKGLKFADMPH
+2984 
-2999 GIAAISKV
+2999 
-3007 PLEGWLQIVLFIGH
+3007 
-3021 YEGYFWRQDSKRA
+3021 
-3034 PGDYEGYGFLG
+3034 
-3045 VGKNFIINVDP
+3045 
-3056 IEFQDA
+3056 
-3062 DVKKTKLAA
+3062 
-3071 ELANGRLAMVALMA
+3071 
-3085 MLFQNG
+3085 
-3091 TVGTTGPAM
+3091 
-3100 WLPAA
+3100 